1 MKLVVLMGNPNVGK
15 SGIFSRLTGTR
26 VITSNYP
33 GTTVDVSRGKMRLSG
48 TPVEV
53 IDAPGTYSLTPTNP
67 AEEVAAGI
75 LAQADL
81 VVNVVDATNLERN
94 LYLTLETLERGVPA
108 AVALN
113 LWDEA
118 GHQGITIDVAA
129 LEALLGVPVVPTVG
143 LSGQG
148 IRELVER
155 LGEAHPSETIQPM
168 SEEERWVAVGRIT
181 GAVQTIAHRHHT
193 LGDRIAEASIRPV
206 TGLPIA
212 LAVIAA
218 AFLAVRWIGEGL
230 ISLVFEPLF
239 DLYTP
244 IAMTISDLLGPGVLH
259 EILIGRLF
267 DGEIDYVQS
276 MGLLTTGLFVPLAMI
291 LPYIVAFYLVLSIL
305 EDTGYLPRLAT
316 LADTFFHRLGMHGYG
331 IIPVFLGFGCNVP
344 GALATRVL
352 ETKKQRFIAATLMSL
367 AIPCMAQIAMIFGVL
382 GPFGMHYVAMV
393 FVTLALVYVVAGL
406 ILNRI
411 VPGECPEIFLEIPPY
426 RMPDLR
432 ATATKTW
439 MRVRGFIGEA
449 IPYLFLG
456 ILLVNLLYAVG
467 FLDLLSVAFAPV
479 MENWLG
485 IPAGAAVALLVGF
498 LRKDLAVG
506 MLVPLGMSPEQLVIA
521 VTMLSIYFPCVATFV
536 VLFRE
541 LGVRG
546 MLAAAGVMV
555 TTALLVGGALR
566 AVLIG
571 F

>member
-1 MKLVVLMGNPNVGK
+1 MKTVVLMGNPNVGK

-26 VITSNYP
+26 VITSNYA
-33 GTTVDVSRGKMRLSG
+33 GTTVDVSRGKMRLPDG
-48 TPVEV
+48 PAAV

-67 AEEVAAGI
+67 AEEVATEI
-75 LAQADL
+75 LGEADV

-118 GHQGITIDVAA
+118 GHQGIAIDVDG

-143 LSGQG
+143 LSGEG
-148 IRELVER
+148 IRELVRR
-155 LGEAHPSETIQPM
+155 LGEACPSATIQPM

-181 GAVQTIAHRHHT
+181 GEVQTIAHRHHT
-193 LGDRIAEASIRPV
+193 LADRLSEASIRP
-206 TGLPIA
+206 TSGLFIA

-230 ISLVFEPLF
+230 ISFVFEPLF

-244 IAMTISDLLGPGVLH
+244 IVMRASDLLGPGILH
-259 EILIGRLF
+259 EILIGHLI

-276 MGLLTTGLFVPLAMI
+276 MGLLTTGLYVPFAMI

-382 GPFGMHYVAMV
+382 GPFGLHYVVMV
-393 FVTLALVYVVAGL
+393 FVTLALVYVAAGL
-406 ILNRI
+406 ILNRV

-426 RMPDLR
+426 RAPDLR
-432 ATATKTW
+432 ATVTKTW
-439 MRVRGFIGEA
+439 MRVRGFVGEA

-456 ILLVNLLYAVG
+456 ILLVNLLYSVG
-467 FLDLLSVAFAPV
+467 FLDLLAAAFAPV
-479 MENWLG
+479 MEAWLG
-485 IPAGAAVALLVGF
+485 LPAGAAVALLVGF

-521 VTMLSIYFPCVATFV
+521 VTMLTIYFPCVATFV
-536 VLFRE
+536 VLLRE
-541 LGVRG
+541 LGARG

-555 TTALLVGGALR
+555 TAALLVGGALR
-566 AVLIG
+566 VILIG

>member
-1 MKLVVLMGNPNVGK
+1 MKTVVLMGNPNVGK
-15 SGIFSRLTGTR
+15 SGIFSRLTGTQ

-33 GTTVDVSRGKMRLSG
+33 GTTVDVSRGAMRLPD
-48 TPVEV
+48 TPAEV

-75 LAQADL
+75 LAQAD
-81 VVNVVDATNLERN
+81 VVINVVDATNLERN
-94 LYLTLETLERGVPA
+94 LYLTLEILERGIPA

-118 GHQGITIDVAA
+118 GHQGITIDVAGI
-129 LEALLGVPVVPTVG
+129 ERLLGVPVVPTVG

-148 IRELVER
+148 IRELVDR
-155 LGEAHPSETIQPM
+155 LGEARPSATVRPM
-168 SEEERWVAVGRIT
+168 SEEERWAAVGRIT

-193 LGDRIAEASIRPV
+193 LRDRIAEASIRPV
-206 TGLPIA
+206 SGLFIA
-212 LAVIAA
+212 FAVIAV
-218 AFLAVRWIGEGL
+218 AFMAVRVIGEGL
-230 ISLVFEPLF
+230 ISFIFEPLF

-244 IAMTISDLLGPGVLH
+244 VAMRISDLLGPGILH
-259 EILIGRLF
+259 EILIGHLF

-276 MGLLTTGLFVPLAMI
+276 MGLLTTGLFVPFAMI

-331 IIPVFLGFGCNVP
+331 IVPVFLGFGCNVP

-367 AIPCMAQIAMIFGVL
+367 AVPCMAQIAMVFGVL
-382 GPFGMHYVAMV
+382 GPFGMRYIALV
-393 FVTLALVYVVAGL
+393 FATLALVYVTAGL
-406 ILNRI
+406 ILNRV

-467 FLDLLSVAFAPV
+467 FLDWLAAVFAPL
-479 MENWLG
+479 MEVWLG
-485 IPAGAAVALLVGF
+485 LPAEATAALLVGF

-506 MLVPLGMSPEQLVIA
+506 MLVPLGMTPEQLVIA
-521 VTMLSIYFPCVATFV
+521 VTMLSVYFPCVATFV
-536 VLFRE
+536 VLLKE

-546 MLAAAGVMV
+546 MTAAAGVMV

-566 AVLIG
+566 VVLIG